1 MLRVLLFLFSASN
14 AALVPFSY
22 SAYTFGCQPNVGSGS
37 TTAVSLSAGNT
48 AYVCL
53 NINGKVTSIYNVV
66 VDQYTAISVTGSA
79 CPSFL

>member
-1 MLRVLLFLFSASN
+1 MLRSLLFLFSASN

-37 TTAVSLSAGNT
+37 STSVSLSAGNT

-79 CPSFL
+79 